1 MILKQALTTSALFL
15 FTLSSNGGNAA
26 LLDLR
31 DAQEPARVVVAGPN
45 LPTEPVTESGDEI
58 KEEFHQTYP
67 INANGRVSIE
77 NINGEVR
84 IKVWDRAAVQVDAV
98 KRAYKKE
105 RLAEATIEVNAS
117 PETVR
122 IRTEYPDQN
131 QNYRSDER
139 KYDNPAIVDYV
150 LTIPRKGT
158 VDSAELIN
166 GSLTI
171 EGVEGNVK
179 ASSINGHLTASGLMG
194 EAKLST
200 INGPLEAVFSHL
212 EESKGIYLQSVNG
225 PLTLTIPSDSNAS
238 VRASTVHGGITNDF
252 GLSVRHGEY
261 VGHDLDGQ
269 IGNGGA
275 RIKLGNVNG
284 PIKINHAQDGRT
296 LNPATSRIVD
306 RDSVDRDVSV
316 AVAVDVAR
324 DAASATAAMSADAAA
339 RAKEVNA
346 ARIAREVQRE
356 TQRQVDVNLR
366 EAQREVARAQAE
378 VQRENLRVARE
389 QIRIVRGRGYGS
401 GSGSGSGSRFNMQ
414 ETKSFT
420 VNGTPSVNI
429 GTFDGAITIHGWD
442 KSEVAYTATKRAND
456 EDELKNISIGV
467 DQQGSSVSIIA
478 KSPESNG
485 SVQFD
490 VYVPRR
496 ATLHVSSGDG
506 HLNLEGVSGD
516 ITLRTGDGSIEVTN
530 GGGQFQI
537 NTGDG
542 RIHVASFEGQLDAR
556 TGDGSISLD
565 GNFKALSARTGDG
578 TISLSV
584 PNGSNFIVET
594 NSQNEINNENLTM
607 TEDVAPSQRVKRWK
621 IGTGGKVFVLHSGE
635 GNIFLRSH

>member
-15 FTLSSNGGNAA
+15 FTLSNNGGKPA
-26 LLDLR
+26 LLDFV
-31 DAQEPARVVVAGPN
+31 DPQNPTRVVVAGPS
-45 LPTEPVTESGDEI
+45 LPPEALSESGDEV

-67 INANGRVSIE
+67 LSANGRVSIE
-77 NINGEVR
+77 NINGEVQ
-84 IKVWDRAAVQVDAV
+84 IKVWDRPAVQVDAV
-98 KRAYKKE
+98 KRAYKRE
-105 RLAEATIEVNAS
+105 RLAEATIDVNAS
-117 PETVR
+117 EETVR

-131 QNYRSDER
+131 QNFRNDER
-139 KYDNPAIVDYV
+139 RYDNPAIVDYV

-166 GSLTI
+166 GSLSI

-179 ASSINGHLTASGLMG
+179 ASSINGHVTAHGLMG

-200 INGPLEAVFSHL
+200 INGPLDAVFSHL

-238 VRASTVHGGITNDF
+238 VRASTVHGGISNDF

-269 IGNGGA
+269 IGSGGA

-306 RDSVDRDVSV
+306 RDSTDRDVSV

-324 DAASATAAMSADAAA
+324 DVASATGAMAAESAA
-339 RAKEVNA
+339 RANEVNA
-346 ARIAREVQRE
+346 SRIAREAQRE
-356 TQRQVDVNLR
+356 AQRQVDVNLR
-366 EAQREVARAQAE
+366 EAQREVARAQIE
-378 VQRENLRVARE
+378 VQRETQRAVRDQVRIARS
-389 QIRIVRGRGYGS
+389 GGYGG
-401 GSGSGSGSRFNMQ
+401 GSGNGNRFNSQ

-429 GTFDGAITIHGWD
+429 GTFDGSITIHGWD
-442 KSEVAYTATKRAND
+442 KSEVTYTATKRAND
-456 EDELKNISIGV
+456 EDELKNISIAAE
-467 DQQGSSVSIIA
+467 QQGSSVSVIA

-485 SVQFD
+485 SVHFD
-490 VYVPRR
+490 VFVPRR
-496 ATLHVSSGDG
+496 TALHVSSGDG
-506 HLNLEGVSGD
+506 QLSLEGVSGD

-530 GGGQFQI
+530 GGGQLQL

-565 GNFKALSARTGDG
+565 GNFNALSARTGDG
-578 TISLSV
+578 TISLNV
-584 PNGSNFIVET
+584 PHGSNFTVET
-594 NSQNEINNENLTM
+594 NSENEVNNENLPM

-621 IGTGGKVFVLHSGE
+621 IGNGGKVFVLHSGE